1 MQLRKLLLSSLT
13 NRCKCNW
20 LWACPKFLFNF
31 FSFELPL
38 THFRRVPHVVCVFC
52 DYVIHPIS
60 HLCVCVCVCGLYL
73 KFLQQI
79 LSYFAGISQMRKK
92 THQRWPRPG
101 EARHSRGGEYGILNG
116 FACVHISLLC
126 FALPFVCFRF

>member
-20 LWACPKFLFNF
+20 LWACPKFLFIF
-31 FSFELPL
+31 FSPFELPL

-60 HLCVCVCVCGLYL
+60 HLCVCMRVLPQVSPTNLVIFRG
-73 KFLQQI
+73 
-79 LSYFAGISQMRKK
+79 YFPNAKK
-92 THQRWPRPG
+92 THQRWPRLG
-101 EARHSRGGEYGILNG
+101 EGRYSRAGEYRILNG